1 MRRRL
6 IAMQVTKRHI
16 VEVLRTAGLPQV
28 ADEANRS
35 LPDEM
40 TMERA
45 EEFVGRYGI
54 TKDQLISRMGGSP

>member
-1 MRRRL
+1 
-6 IAMQVTKRHI
+6 MQVTKRHI
-16 VEVLRTAGLPQV
+16 VEVLRMAGLPQV

-40 TMERA
+40 TVERA
-45 EEFVGRYGI
+45 EQFVGRYGI